1 LDNSTWPTIANY
13 VKDVIGTFAN
23 DSRVLMWDLWNE
35 PDGGFDSN
43 QVQILNQIMSMVFEW
58 ARSVNPIQPLTS
70 GIFHGLDG
78 ATPMVQINNSDVV
91 SFHK

>member
-1 LDNSTWPTIANY
+1 MLDNSTWPTIANY

-35 PDGGFDSN
+35 PDDFDSH
-43 QVQILNQIMSMVFEW
+43 QVQVLDIILPMVFEW
-58 ARSVNPIQPLTS
+58 ARSVDPIQPLTS
-70 GIFHGLDG
+70 GVFHGLNS
-78 ATPMVQINNSDVV
+78 ATAMIQVNISDVI